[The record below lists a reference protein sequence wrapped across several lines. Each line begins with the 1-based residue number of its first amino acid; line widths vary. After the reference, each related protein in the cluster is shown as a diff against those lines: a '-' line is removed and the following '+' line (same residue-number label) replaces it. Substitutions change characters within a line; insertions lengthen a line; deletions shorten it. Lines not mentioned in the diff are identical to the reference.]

1 MLCGEGPGDSSVP
14 SVICCCLRENIGQ
27 TIMRALLKNF
37 TLLSSDIIG
46 YCQKLTANQSHHQTV
61 LCFWTPA

>member
-46 YCQKLTANQSHHQTV
+46 YCQKSTANQSHHQTV